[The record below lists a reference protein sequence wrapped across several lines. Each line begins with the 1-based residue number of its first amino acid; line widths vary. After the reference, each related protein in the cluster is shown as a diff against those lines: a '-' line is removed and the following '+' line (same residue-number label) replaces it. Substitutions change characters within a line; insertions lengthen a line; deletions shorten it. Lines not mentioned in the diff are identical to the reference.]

1 MQIQAG
7 NRQRLRPKDKVE
19 RQMPVIRVR
28 QTFQLATVFCLLLAP
43 LATLAQGAS
52 KRADQKSG
60 AQVQVPNRPISPL
73 FNSTQ
78 GKQKTEIRFDPA
90 TGMVTLKLLVQ
101 DPNGYFIP
109 NLRRDNFVVYEDGV
123 KQQNATVDIEHAP
136 VTLAALMEFGG
147 RAPGLNRQ
155 MGDEVTRA
163 AQRLLDELGPED
175 KVTFW
180 KYSDQVQKL
189 ADANQ
194 SRDAVKTELVTMGT
208 RAVSETN
215 LYDAVIATV
224 AEMRPVSGRKAI
236 VLITSGIDTFSKAHY
251 EDARKAAEESDSP
264 IYVLSLTQVL
274 RQILQMQD
282 RPLATIDWNQV
293 EHQLQET
300 ARVSGGRAYTP
311 SDTSQLSPV
320 YDDVMENLKVRYVIT
335 YKSNNRDANS
345 QRTVRVEL
353 VDTQTGG
360 PLVIRDANGRIVR
373 ASVIL
378 QENYVP
384 SPATSH

>member
-1 MQIQAG
+1 MCQG
-7 NRQRLRPKDKVE
+7 SMRLKQTCQFAIVFFL
-19 RQMPVIRVR
+19 MPVV
-28 QTFQLATVFCLLLAP
+28 FATI
-43 LATLAQGAS
+43 AQSAS

-60 AQVQVPNRPISPL
+60 AQVQVPNRPTSPL

-90 TGMVTLKLLVQ
+90 TGTVTLKLLVQ

-109 NLRRDNFVVYEDGV
+109 NLRRDNFVVYENGV
-123 KQQNATVDIEHAP
+123 RQQNATVDIEHAP
-136 VTLAALMEFGG
+136 VTLSVLMEFGG
-147 RAPGLNRQ
+147 RAPGLNHQ
-155 MGDEVTRA
+155 MGDEVSRA
-163 AQRLLDELGPED
+163 AQQLLDELGPED

-194 SRDAVKTELVTMGT
+194 SRDAVKTELITMGT
-208 RAVSETN
+208 PVVSETN
-215 LYDAVIATV
+215 LYDAILATV
-224 AEMRPVSGRKAI
+224 AEMRPVRGRKAI

-251 EDARKAAEESDSP
+251 EDARKAAEESDAP
-264 IYVLSLTQVL
+264 IYVISLTQVL
-274 RQILQMQD
+274 RQIMQMQD
-282 RPLATIDWNQV
+282 RPLVNVDWDKL
-293 EHQLQET
+293 EHQLQEI
-300 ARVSGGRAYTP
+300 ARISGGRAYTP
-311 SDTSQLSPV
+311 SNTIQLSPV

-335 YKSNNRDANS
+335 YKSSNNVDANAPRS
-345 QRTVRVEL
+345 VRVEL
-353 VDTQTGG
+353 VDPQTGG

>member
-1 MQIQAG
+1 MS
-7 NRQRLRPKDKVE
+7 
-19 RQMPVIRVR
+19 VIRVR
-28 QTFQLATVFCLLLAP
+28 QTFQLATVCCLLLTP

-52 KRADQKSG
+52 KRVDQKSG
-60 AQVQVPNRPISPL
+60 AQVQVPNRPTSPL

-109 NLRRDNFVVYEDGV
+109 NLRRDNFVVYENGV
-123 KQQNATVDIEHAP
+123 RQQNATVDIEHAP
-136 VTLAALMEFGG
+136 VTLGVLLEFGG

-155 MGDEVTRA
+155 MGKEVARA
-163 AQRLLDELGPED
+163 AQQLLDEISPED
-175 KVTFW
+175 TVTFW
-180 KYSDQVQKL
+180 KYSDKVQKV
-189 ADANQ
+189 AESTQGRKDV
-194 SRDAVKTELVTMGT
+194 RTELIAMGT
-208 RAVSETN
+208 PEVSETN
-215 LYDAVIATV
+215 LYDAILATV
-224 AEMRPVSGRKAI
+224 AEMRPVRGRKAI

-274 RQILQMQD
+274 RQTLQMQD
-282 RPLATIDWNQV
+282 RPLATIDWKQV
-293 EHQLQET
+293 EHQLQEI

-311 SDTSQLSPV
+311 SDTIQLSPV

-335 YKSNNRDANS
+335 YKSNNNNDDANS
-345 QRTVRVEL
+345 PRTVRVEL
-353 VDTQTGG
+353 VDPQTGG
-360 PLVIRDANGRIVR
+360 PLAIRDANGRIVR

-384 SPATSH
+384 SAASGH

>member
-335 YKSNNRDANS
+335 YKSNNGDANS

>member
-1 MQIQAG
+1 
-7 NRQRLRPKDKVE
+7 
-19 RQMPVIRVR
+19 MPVIRVR

-43 LATLAQGAS
+43 LATLAQSAS

-60 AQVQVPNRPISPL
+60 AQVQVPNRPTSPL

-109 NLRRDNFVVYEDGV
+109 NLRRDNFVVYENGV
-123 KQQNATVDIEHAP
+123 RQQNATVDIEHAP
-136 VTLAALMEFGG
+136 VTLAVLMEFGG

-155 MGDEVTRA
+155 MGDEVARA
-163 AQRLLDELGPED
+163 ARPLLDELGPED

-194 SRDAVKTELVTMGT
+194 SRDAVKTELITMGT
-208 RAVSETN
+208 PAVSETN

-224 AEMRPVSGRKAI
+224 AEMRPVRGRKAI

-251 EDARKAAEESDSP
+251 KDARKAAEESDSP

-293 EHQLQET
+293 EHQLQEI

-311 SDTSQLSPV
+311 SDTIQLSPV

-335 YKSNNRDANS
+335 YKSNNGDANS
-345 QRTVRVEL
+345 PRTVRVEL

-384 SPATSH
+384 SAATGH

>member
-1 MQIQAG
+1 MCRG
-7 NRQRLRPKDKVE
+7 SMRLKQTCQFAIVFLL
-19 RQMPVIRVR
+19 MPVV
-28 QTFQLATVFCLLLAP
+28 FATM
-43 LATLAQGAS
+43 AQSAS
-52 KRADQKSG
+52 KREDRPKNG
-60 AQVQVPNRPISPL
+60 QVQIPNRPTSPL
-73 FNSTQ
+73 FSGTQ
-78 GKQKTEIRFDPA
+78 GKEKTEIRFDPA

-123 KQQNATVDIEHAP
+123 RQQNATVDIEHAP
-136 VTLAALMEFGG
+136 VTLAVLMEFGG

-155 MGDEVTRA
+155 MGDEVASA
-163 AQRLLDELGPED
+163 AQQLLDELGPED

-194 SRDAVKTELVTMGT
+194 SRDVVKSELITMGT
-208 RAVSETN
+208 PAVSEAD

-224 AEMRPVSGRKAI
+224 AEMRPVRDRKAI

-251 EDARKAAEESDSP
+251 EDARKAAEKSDAP
-264 IYVLSLTQVL
+264 IYIISLTQVL
-274 RQILQMQD
+274 RRIMQMQD
-282 RPLATIDWNQV
+282 RPLVNVAWDKL
-293 EHQLQET
+293 EHQLQEL
-300 ARVSGGRAYTP
+300 ARISGGRAYTP
-311 SDTSQLSPV
+311 SITIQLSPV

-335 YKSNNRDANS
+335 YKSSNNVDANAPRS
-345 QRTVRVEL
+345 VRVEL
-353 VDTQTGG
+353 VDPQTGG

-384 SPATSH
+384 SAATGH

>member
-1 MQIQAG
+1 
-7 NRQRLRPKDKVE
+7 
-19 RQMPVIRVR
+19 MPVIRVR
-28 QTFQLATVFCLLLAP
+28 QTFQLATVFCSLLAP

-60 AQVQVPNRPISPL
+60 GQVQIPSRPTSPL
-73 FNSTQ
+73 FSSKQ
-78 GKQKTEIRFDPA
+78 GEQKTEIHFDPA
-90 TGMVTLKLLVQ
+90 TGVVTLKLLVQ

-109 NLRRDNFVVYEDGV
+109 NLRRDNFVVYENGV
-123 KQQNATVDIEHAP
+123 RQQNATVEIEHAP
-136 VTLAALMEFGG
+136 VTLAVLMEFGG

-155 MGDEVTRA
+155 TGDEVARA
-163 AQRLLDELGPED
+163 AQQLLDELGPED

-194 SRDAVKTELVTMGT
+194 SHDAVKTELITMGT
-208 RAVSETN
+208 PAVSETN
-215 LYDAVIATV
+215 LYDAIIATV
-224 AEMRPVSGRKAI
+224 AEMRPVRGRKAI

-274 RQILQMQD
+274 RRILQMQD
-282 RPLATIDWNQV
+282 RPLVTIDWNQV

-311 SDTSQLSPV
+311 LDTSQLSPV

-335 YKSNNRDANS
+335 YKSNNGDANS
-345 QRTVRVEL
+345 PRTVRVEL

-373 ASVIL
+373 ATAIL

>member
-1 MQIQAG
+1 MCEG
-7 NRQRLRPKDKVE
+7 SMRLKQTCQFAIVFFL
-19 RQMPVIRVR
+19 MPVV
-28 QTFQLATVFCLLLAP
+28 FATI
-43 LATLAQGAS
+43 AQSAS
-52 KRADQKSG
+52 KSADQKSG
-60 AQVQVPNRPISPL
+60 AQVQVPNRPTSPL

-78 GKQKTEIRFDPA
+78 GTQKTEIRFDPA

-109 NLRRDNFVVYEDGV
+109 NLGRDNFVVYENGV
-123 KQQNATVDIEHAP
+123 RQQNATVDIEHAP
-136 VTLAALMEFGG
+136 VTLAVLMEFGG

-155 MGDEVTRA
+155 MGDEAARA
-163 AQRLLDELGPED
+163 AQQLLDELGPED

-194 SRDAVKTELVTMGT
+194 SRDAVKTELMDMGT
-208 RAVSETN
+208 PAVSETN
-215 LYDAVIATV
+215 LYDAIIATV
-224 AEMRPVSGRKAI
+224 AEMRPVRGRKAI
-236 VLITSGIDTFSKAHY
+236 LLITSGIDTFSKAHY
-251 EDARKAAEESDSP
+251 EDARKAAEASDSP

-274 RQILQMQD
+274 RQIMQMQD
-282 RPLATIDWNQV
+282 RPLVNVDWGKL
-293 EHQLQET
+293 EHQLQEI
-300 ARVSGGRAYTP
+300 ARISGGRAYTP
-311 SDTSQLSPV
+311 PNTVQLSPV

-335 YKSNNRDANS
+335 YKSSNNVDANAPRS
-345 QRTVRVEL
+345 VRVEL
-353 VDTQTGG
+353 VDSQSGR
-360 PLVIRDANGRIVR
+360 PLVIRDANGRTVR

>member
-1 MQIQAG
+1 
-7 NRQRLRPKDKVE
+7 
-19 RQMPVIRVR
+19 MPVIRVR
-28 QTFQLATVFCLLLAP
+28 QPFQLATVFCLLLAP
-43 LATLAQGAS
+43 LATLAQDAS

-60 AQVQVPNRPISPL
+60 AQVQIPNRPTSPL
-73 FNSTQ
+73 FISAQ

-109 NLRRDNFVVYEDGV
+109 NLRRDNFVVYENGV
-123 KQQNATVDIEHAP
+123 RQQNATVDVEHAP
-136 VTLAALMEFGG
+136 VTLGVLLEFGG

-155 MGDEVTRA
+155 MGQEVARA
-163 AQRLLDELGPED
+163 AQQLLDEISPED

-180 KYSDQVQKL
+180 KYSDKVQKV
-189 ADANQ
+189 AESTQGREDV
-194 SRDAVKTELVTMGT
+194 RTELIAMGT
-208 RAVSETN
+208 PEVSETN
-215 LYDAVIATV
+215 LYDAILATL
-224 AEMRPVSGRKAI
+224 AEMRPVRGRKAI

-293 EHQLQET
+293 EHQLQEI

-311 SDTSQLSPV
+311 SDTIQLSPV

-335 YKSNNRDANS
+335 YKSNNKIDDANS
-345 QRTVRVEL
+345 PRSVRVEL
-353 VDTQTGG
+353 VDPQTGG

-384 SPATSH
+384 SAASGH

>member
-1 MQIQAG
+1 MSPG
-7 NRQRLRPKDKVE
+7 DRSMCQRSMRLKQTCEFAIVFFL
-19 RQMPVIRVR
+19 MPVV
-28 QTFQLATVFCLLLAP
+28 FATI
-43 LATLAQGAS
+43 AQSAS
-52 KRADQKSG
+52 KKENQPKSG
-60 AQVQVPNRPISPL
+60 GQVQIPSRPTSPL
-73 FNSTQ
+73 FSSRQ
-78 GKQKTEIRFDPA
+78 GKQKTEIHLDPA
-90 TGMVTLKLLVQ
+90 AGVVTLKLLVQ

-109 NLRRDNFVVYEDGV
+109 NLRRDNFVVYENGV
-123 KQQNATVDIEHAP
+123 RQQNATVDIEHAP
-136 VTLAALMEFGG
+136 VTLAVLTEFGG

-155 MGDEVTRA
+155 MGDEVARA
-163 AQRLLDELGPED
+163 AQQLLDELGPED

-194 SRDAVKTELVTMGT
+194 SRDAVKTELITMGT
-208 RAVSETN
+208 PAVSETN
-215 LYDAVIATV
+215 LYDAIIATV
-224 AEMRPVSGRKAI
+224 AEMRPVTGRKAI

-251 EDARKAAEESDSP
+251 EDARKAAEASDSP

-274 RQILQMQD
+274 RQIMQMQD
-282 RPLATIDWNQV
+282 RPLVNVDWGKV

-311 SDTSQLSPV
+311 LNTSQLSPV

-335 YKSNNRDANS
+335 YKSNNGDANS
-345 QRTVRVEL
+345 PRTVRVEL

-360 PLVIRDANGRIVR
+360 PLVIRDANGRIIR
-373 ASVIL
+373 ATGIL

>member
-1 MQIQAG
+1 MT
-7 NRQRLRPKDKVE
+7 
-19 RQMPVIRVR
+19 VIRVR
-28 QTFQLATVFCLLLAP
+28 QNFQLATVFCLLLAP
-43 LATLAQGAS
+43 LATLAQGAG

-60 AQVQVPNRPISPL
+60 GQVQIPSRPTSPL
-73 FNSTQ
+73 FSSKQ
-78 GKQKTEIRFDPA
+78 GEQKTEIHFDPA
-90 TGMVTLKLLVQ
+90 TGVVTLKLLVQ

-109 NLRRDNFVVYEDGV
+109 NLRRDNFVVYENGV
-123 KQQNATVDIEHAP
+123 RQQNATVDIEHAP
-136 VTLAALMEFGG
+136 VTLAVLMEFGG

-155 MGDEVTRA
+155 MGDEVARA
-163 AQRLLDELGPED
+163 AQQLLDELGPED

-194 SRDAVKTELVTMGT
+194 SRDAVKTELITMGT
-208 RAVSETN
+208 PAVSETN
-215 LYDAVIATV
+215 LYDAIIATV
-224 AEMRPVSGRKAI
+224 AEMRPVRGRKAI
-236 VLITSGIDTFSKAHY
+236 VLITSGIDTFSRAHY

-274 RQILQMQD
+274 RRILQMQD
-282 RPLATIDWNQV
+282 RPLVTIDWNQV

-311 SDTSQLSPV
+311 LDTSQLSPV

-335 YKSNNRDANS
+335 YKSNNGDANS
-345 QRTVRVEL
+345 PRTVRVEL

-373 ASVIL
+373 ATAIL

>member
-1 MQIQAG
+1 M
-7 NRQRLRPKDKVE
+7 RLKQTYQFAIVFFL
-19 RQMPVIRVR
+19 MPVV
-28 QTFQLATVFCLLLAP
+28 FATI
-43 LATLAQGAS
+43 AQSAS

-60 AQVQVPNRPISPL
+60 AQVQVPNRPTSPL

-90 TGMVTLKLLVQ
+90 TCTVTLKLLVQ
-101 DPNGYFIP
+101 DPHGYFIP
-109 NLRRDNFVVYEDGV
+109 NLRRDNFVVYENGV
-123 KQQNATVDIEHAP
+123 RQQNATVDIEHAP
-136 VTLAALMEFGG
+136 VTLAVLMEFGG

-155 MGDEVTRA
+155 MGDEVARA
-163 AQRLLDELGPED
+163 AQQLLDELGPED

-194 SRDAVKTELVTMGT
+194 NRDAVKTELITMGT
-208 RAVSETN
+208 PAVSETN
-215 LYDAVIATV
+215 LYDAILATV
-224 AEMRPVSGRKAI
+224 TEMRPVRDRKAI
-236 VLITSGIDTFSKAHY
+236 VLITSSIDTFSKAHY
-251 EDARKAAEESDSP
+251 EDARKAAEESDAP
-264 IYVLSLTQVL
+264 IYVISLTQVL
-274 RQILQMQD
+274 RQIMQMQD
-282 RPLATIDWNQV
+282 RPLVKVDWDKL
-293 EHQLQET
+293 EHQLQEI
-300 ARVSGGRAYTP
+300 ARASGGRAYTP
-311 SDTSQLSPV
+311 SNTIELSPV

-335 YKSNNRDANS
+335 YKSSNNVDANAP
-345 QRTVRVEL
+345 RTVRVEL